1 MTKQVQDREIIKVEN
16 LCKGFGELKVLRN
29 INQHVNMG
37 EVVSI
42 IGPSGSGKSTLLR
55 ILGGMESFSDGE
67 VKIEGQNLLSMKEQ
81 EKELYRQQVISYIFQ
96 DYNLLSG
103 LTVKENI
110 FLPCAM
116 INSDETVI
124 EREYTSITKKLEIS
138 SYETHFPD
146 EISGGEQQRA
156 AIARAV
162 MKRSKI
168 LLADEPTGS
177 LDVRTAGKVLDL
189 FKQINRE
196 YHITIVLVTHDVFSA
211 SFCNRILFLK
221 DGKFVKGIE
230 KSDSRENFYRKI
242 QEEMRELD
250 EIF

>member
-1 MTKQVQDREIIKVEN
+1 MNLIVED
-16 LCKGFGELKVLRN
+16 GEFLG
-29 INQHVNMG
+29 IMG
-37 EVVSI
+37 A
-42 IGPSGSGKSTLLR
+42 SGSGKSTLLR

-116 INSDETVI
+116 INSDETVM

>member
-1 MTKQVQDREIIKVEN
+1 MISVKNLKKFYDNIHNIYILNNLNLIVED
-16 LCKGFGELKVLRN
+16 GEFLG
-29 INQHVNMG
+29 IMG
-37 EVVSI
+37 A
-42 IGPSGSGKSTLLR
+42 SGSGKSTLLR

-168 LLADEPTGS
+168 LLADELTGS

>member
-1 MTKQVQDREIIKVEN
+1 MISVKNLKKFYDNIHNIYILNNLNLIVED
-16 LCKGFGELKVLRN
+16 GEFLG
-29 INQHVNMG
+29 IMG
-37 EVVSI
+37 A
-42 IGPSGSGKSTLLR
+42 SGSGKSTLLR

-96 DYNLLSG
+96 NYNLLSG

-116 INSDETVI
+116 INSDETVM

>member
-1 MTKQVQDREIIKVEN
+1 MISVKNLKKFYDNIHNIYILNNLNLIVED
-16 LCKGFGELKVLRN
+16 GEFLG
-29 INQHVNMG
+29 IMG
-37 EVVSI
+37 A
-42 IGPSGSGKSTLLR
+42 SGSGKSTLLR

-177 LDVRTAGKVLDL
+177 LDVRTVGKVLDL

>member
-1 MTKQVQDREIIKVEN
+1 MISVKNLKKFYDNIHNIYILNNLNLIVED
-16 LCKGFGELKVLRN
+16 GEFLG
-29 INQHVNMG
+29 IMG
-37 EVVSI
+37 A
-42 IGPSGSGKSTLLR
+42 SGSGKSTLLR
-55 ILGGMESFSDGE
+55 ILSGMESFSDGE

>member
-1 MTKQVQDREIIKVEN
+1 MTKQVQDREIMKVEN

>member
-1 MTKQVQDREIIKVEN
+1 
-16 LCKGFGELKVLRN
+16 
-29 INQHVNMG
+29 MG
-37 EVVSI
+37 A
-42 IGPSGSGKSTLLR
+42 SGSGKSTLLR

-67 VKIEGQNLLSMKEQ
+67 VKIEGQNLVSMKEQ

>member
-1 MTKQVQDREIIKVEN
+1 MKRNLQSVKNLKKFYDNIHNIYILNNLNLIVED
-16 LCKGFGELKVLRN
+16 GEFLG
-29 INQHVNMG
+29 IMG
-37 EVVSI
+37 A
-42 IGPSGSGKSTLLR
+42 SGSGKSTLLR

>member
-1 MTKQVQDREIIKVEN
+1 MISVKNLKKFYDNIHNIYILNNLNLIVED
-16 LCKGFGELKVLRN
+16 GEFLG
-29 INQHVNMG
+29 IMG
-37 EVVSI
+37 A
-42 IGPSGSGKSTLLR
+42 SGSGKSTLLR

-96 DYNLLSG
+96 DYNLLSV

>member
-1 MTKQVQDREIIKVEN
+1 MISVKNLKKFYDNIHNIYILNNLNLIVED
-16 LCKGFGELKVLRN
+16 GEFLG
-29 INQHVNMG
+29 IMG
-37 EVVSI
+37 A
-42 IGPSGSGKSTLLR
+42 SGSGKSTLLR

-156 AIARAV
+156 AI
-162 MKRSKI
+162 
-168 LLADEPTGS
+168 

>member
-1 MTKQVQDREIIKVEN
+1 MISVKNLKKFYDNIHNIYILNNLNLIVED
-16 LCKGFGELKVLRN
+16 GEFLG
-29 INQHVNMG
+29 IMG
-37 EVVSI
+37 A
-42 IGPSGSGKSTLLR
+42 SGSRKSTLLR

>member
-1 MTKQVQDREIIKVEN
+1 MISVKNLKKFYDNIHNIYILNNLNLIVED
-16 LCKGFGELKVLRN
+16 GEFLG
-29 INQHVNMG
+29 IMG
-37 EVVSI
+37 A
-42 IGPSGSGKSTLLR
+42 SGSGKSTLLR
-55 ILGGMESFSDGE
+55 ILGSMESFSDGE